1 MADNTKIEWASATW
15 SPITGCTTISEGCQ
29 NCYAKR
35 MSKRLAGRFGY
46 PKDDPFKVTFHP
58 DRLEQPLKW
67 QKPRRIFVCSMGDL
81 FHKDVKI
88 SQLNAIFNAIS
99 RSWEL
104 NFKHTFLILTKRP
117 RKMQKYI
124 EEHRHYETAV
134 CYYDTSNVWLGITAE
149 NQKRADERIPILLQ
163 IPAAVRFVSIEPMLS
178 QVNMDNV
185 LNSFF
190 TCNGKKYDGHCCE
203 SHDVFGHYFKGIDWV
218 ICGAETG
225 PGKRKMET
233 EWAVDLKNQCVD
245 AGVPFFFKV
254 DSDGNRKLD
263 GRLWEQYPERI
274 I

>member
-29 NCYAKR
+29 NCYTKR

-67 QKPRRIFVCSMGDL
+67 QKPKHIFVCSMGDL

-88 SQLNAIFNAIS
+88 SQLNAIFNVIS

-124 EEHRHYETAV
+124 AEHRHYETAV
-134 CYYDTSNVWLGITAE
+134 CYYDTSNIWFGITAE
-149 NQKRADERIPILLQ
+149 NRKRYHERWSILQK
-163 IPAAVRFVSIEPMLS
+163 IPAAVKFISVEPMLS
-178 QVNMDNV
+178 HVN
-185 LNSFF
+185 
-190 TCNGKKYDGHCCE
+190 
-203 SHDVFGHYFKGIDWV
+203 IDDFLERPDWI

-225 PGKRKMET
+225 PGKREMKT
-233 EWAVDLKNQCVD
+233 EWSIDLKDQCVS
-245 AGVPFFFKV
+245 AGIPFFFKK
-254 DSDGNRKLD
+254 DSIGNRKLD
-263 GRLWEQYPERI
+263 GRLWEQYPER
-274 I
+274 